1 MERSMTLKPGDT
13 APDFVLNDQT
23 RSPVRLSD
31 FRGQKHVLLVFY
43 PLAFSGV
50 CTGELCSLRDSID
63 AFRGDDVETLGIS
76 VDSSA
81 ATAAFAAK
89 EGYDFPLLSDF
100 WPHGAVAQ
108 QYGVFDAEKGLA
120 MRGTFLVDKEG
131 VIRFAEVNAIP
142 DARDQ
147 QRWRDALTELGAT
160 V

>member
-1 MERSMTLKPGDT
+1 MALSIGDT
-13 APDFVLNDQT
+13 APDFTLNDQT
-23 RSPVRLSD
+23 RSPVTLSD
-31 FRGQKHVLLVFY
+31 LRGKKHVLVIFY

-50 CTGELCSLRDSID
+50 CTGELCTLRDSID
-63 AFRGDDVETLGIS
+63 SFRSDEVETLAIS

-81 ATAAFAAK
+81 ATAAWAAK
-89 EGYDFPLLSDF
+89 EGYEFPLLSDF
-100 WPHGAVAQ
+100 WPHGAVAE
-108 QYGVFDAEKGLA
+108 QYGVFDAERGLA

-147 QRWRDALTELGAT
+147 QRWRDALVELGVT

>member
-1 MERSMTLKPGDT
+1 MTLSVGDT
-13 APDFVLNDQT
+13 APDFQLNDQT
-23 RSPVRLSD
+23 RTPVRLSD
-31 FRGQKHVLLVFY
+31 FHGKKHVLVVFY

-50 CTGELCSLRDSID
+50 CTGELCSLRDQID
-63 AFRGDDVETLGIS
+63 SFRSDEVETLAIS

-108 QYGVFDAEKGLA
+108 QFGVFDDTKGLA
-120 MRGTFLVDKEG
+120 MRGTFLIDKEG
-131 VIRFAEVNAIP
+131 VVRFVEVNAIP

-147 QRWRDALTELGAT
+147 QRWRTALAELGVT
-160 V
+160 VRE